1 MIKNRKYDLVVV
13 GGGIIGTF
21 CAYHALK
28 KGKSVLLLEKDS
40 QPHEASIRNFGQI
53 IPSGQSLDTWF
64 QLGRKS
70 LKIYKELQ
78 EESAISL
85 TKNGSWYI
93 ASDEQEMAVLEEMA
107 SQFQSLEYASTVFSA
122 QATLEKNPAL
132 NKDHTKGGLFL
143 PEEASINPV
152 ILVHQLREFLIKHFG
167 LHYHHSC
174 PVISVE
180 KKRGIA
186 MISTSK
192 KQTFWGDHV
201 ILANGHD
208 TQFLLPEHYPT
219 TDLKICKLQMMRL
232 VPQRIQF
239 SANLLSGLSI
249 RRYESFKSCPSYA
262 TLKTSDEQKVLQ
274 SKGIHILLKQAEDG
288 SIILGDSHEYVSASD
303 ESPLGF
309 EISAEINELI
319 LSEAKKIVTLD
330 SWELDSNWIG
340 HYLEAKQADVYT
352 KTIDQVIHIVN
363 GIGGKGVT
371 TSPGFT
377 YEYIQQLY
385 SI

>member
-1 MIKNRKYDLVVV
+1 
-13 GGGIIGTF
+13 
-21 CAYHALK
+21 
-28 KGKSVLLLEKDS
+28 
-40 QPHEASIRNFGQI
+40 
-53 IPSGQSLDTWF
+53 
-64 QLGRKS
+64 
-70 LKIYKELQ
+70 
-78 EESAISL
+78 
-85 TKNGSWYI
+85 
-93 ASDEQEMAVLEEMA
+93 
-107 SQFQSLEYASTVFSA
+107 
-122 QATLEKNPAL
+122 
-132 NKDHTKGGLFL
+132 
-143 PEEASINPV
+143 
-152 ILVHQLREFLIKHFG
+152 
-167 LHYHHSC
+167 
-174 PVISVE
+174 
-180 KKRGIA
+180 
-186 MISTSK
+186 
-192 KQTFWGDHV
+192 
-201 ILANGHD
+201 
-208 TQFLLPEHYPT
+208 
-219 TDLKICKLQMMRL
+219 MMRL

-363 GIGGKGVT
+363 GIGGKALPPLPDLPMST
-371 TSPGFT
+371 FNN
-377 YEYIQQLY
+377 YIRFNLARNPTEEQE
-385 SI
+385 